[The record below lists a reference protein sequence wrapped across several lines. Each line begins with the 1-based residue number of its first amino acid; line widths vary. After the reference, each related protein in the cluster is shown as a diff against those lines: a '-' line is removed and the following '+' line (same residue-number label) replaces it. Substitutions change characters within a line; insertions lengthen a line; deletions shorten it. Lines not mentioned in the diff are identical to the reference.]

1 MSKRP
6 PRRNRYLVVVP
17 YAVIIAVVVVLNAA
31 LPSLDPSLDVPFTKP
46 IVEDGIQYQ
55 QINRS
60 YLAPFF
66 PAGSPMVPELRS
78 TFVLEKK
85 YQHSFRVLCLG
96 ESSMFGVPF
105 QFSAT
110 IPALVRKQLR
120 HLYPDS
126 DIEVINLGASAINT
140 NVIRAMVPEYLS
152 LEPDLVLIYTGHNE
166 YYGPEGVGASWLD
179 RHVPGYIQAKY
190 SLRRQPLVMGFQ
202 KLVGRMGGAP
212 ASGERNLMKQ
222 VSGGATVPLEGPE
235 SERIFSRFE
244 ENLTLILKGFAEHHV
259 PVVIAD
265 ISSNLM
271 FPPFA
276 PGASGSPDPL
286 PAALAA
292 QHFDACDGMVRNVL
306 AEDPSSA
313 YGLYWQGRLSLAR
326 GDTAAAV
333 RSLER
338 ARDNDL
344 LKFRAPGRINGIIHE
359 VGRAASV
366 PVLAIDSLLRASSP
380 HGITD
385 SVLFSEH
392 LHPTFAGY
400 DLIARA
406 FVRSIVDRR
415 LVPSGHTALPALLPF
430 HPDSLSVP
438 WLDLAYGAIGMR
450 NLTGS
455 WPFTGMPS
463 RDHILRGREAWEMK
477 IVNEVYGGT
486 KGWTDALLQY
496 AYDAHQHKNDAA
508 MVTSLAALVE
518 EYPWTYPFRYGL
530 AGALE
535 ATGQVDDAIE
545 QYEIARALR
554 PEFVQACVDMAGVLL
569 RVGRVQEAR
578 EQLHAFFADP
588 GNKRV
593 PVETRAK
600 AYYELAAITV
610 SGDSVTQ
617 SMEYLAEALR
627 LVPGY
632 QPALALQA
640 QLQGAAR

>member
-1 MSKRP
+1 MSKRVSK
-6 PRRNRYLVVVP
+6 RKRYLVLIP
-17 YAVIIAVVVVLNAA
+17 YVVIIVLVIALNAA

-46 IVEDGIQYQ
+46 VVEDGIHYR

-66 PAGSPMVPELRS
+66 PAGSPLVPELRS

-85 YQHSFRVLCLG
+85 YQHSFRVLCIG

-120 HLYPDS
+120 HLYPET

-140 NVIRAMVPEYLS
+140 NVIRALLPEYLS
-152 LEPDLVLIYTGHNE
+152 LEPDLVLMYTGHNE

-179 RHVPGYIQAKY
+179 RHLPGYIQGKY
-190 SLRRQPLVMGFQ
+190 ALRRQPLVMGFQ
-202 KLVGRMGGAP
+202 KLMGRTGSTPAP
-212 ASGERNLMKQ
+212 GERNLMKQ
-222 VSGGATVPLEGPE
+222 VSGGATVPLDGAE
-235 SERIFSRFE
+235 SERIFAQFK
-244 ENLTLILKGFAEHHV
+244 ENLTQILDGFAEHHV
-259 PVVIAD
+259 PVVLAD

-276 PGASGSPDPL
+276 PPAPGPVDPL
-286 PAALAA
+286 AAAVVA
-292 QHFDACDGMVRNVL
+292 RHVDE
-306 AEDPSSA
+306 AEALLGKVFTGDPSSA
-313 YGLYWQGRLSLAR
+313 YGLYWRGRLELVR

-344 LKFRAPGRINGIIHE
+344 LKFRAPGRINEIIHE
-359 VGRAASV
+359 VGRSV
-366 PVLAIDSLLRASSP
+366 PVAVLAIDSLLRAHSP

-385 SVLFSEH
+385 SIYFSEH

-406 FVRSIVDRR
+406 FVRAIVGNR
-415 LVPSGHTALPALLPF
+415 LVPSAVQPPLVLLPF
-430 HPDSLSVP
+430 DADSLSVP

-450 NLTGS
+450 NLTS
-455 WPFTGMPS
+455 NWPFTGMPA
-463 RDHILRGREAWEMK
+463 RDHILQGREAWEMK
-477 IVNEVYGGT
+477 IVQEVYGGT

-496 AYDAHQHKNDAA
+496 AYDAHQHQKDDA
-508 MVTSLAALVE
+508 MVTALAALVE

-535 ATGQVDDAIE
+535 ATGRIDDAIA
-545 QYEIARALR
+545 QYEIARDLR

-569 RVGRVQEAR
+569 RAGRVQEAR
-578 EQLHAFFADP
+578 MQLHDFFADP

-593 PVETRAK
+593 PTETRAK
-600 AYYELAAITV
+600 AYYELAAITA
-610 SGDSVTQ
+610 SGDSLTQ
-617 SMEYLAEALR
+617 SMEYLDEALR

-640 QLQGAAR
+640 QLRGGVR

>member
-6 PRRNRYLVVVP
+6 PRRNRYLVIVP

-46 IVEDGIQYQ
+46 IVEDGIQYK

-244 ENLTLILKGFAEHHV
+244 
-259 PVVIAD
+259 
-265 ISSNLM
+265 
-271 FPPFA
+271 
-276 PGASGSPDPL
+276 
-286 PAALAA
+286 
-292 QHFDACDGMVRNVL
+292 
-306 AEDPSSA
+306 
-313 YGLYWQGRLSLAR
+313 
-326 GDTAAAV
+326 
-333 RSLER
+333 
-338 ARDNDL
+338 
-344 LKFRAPGRINGIIHE
+344 
-359 VGRAASV
+359 
-366 PVLAIDSLLRASSP
+366 
-380 HGITD
+380 
-385 SVLFSEH
+385 
-392 LHPTFAGY
+392 
-400 DLIARA
+400 A
-406 FVRSIVDRR
+406 FTTI
-415 LVPSGHTALPALLPF
+415 
-430 HPDSLSVP
+430 
-438 WLDLAYGAIGMR
+438 
-450 NLTGS
+450 
-455 WPFTGMPS
+455 
-463 RDHILRGREAWEMK
+463 
-477 IVNEVYGGT
+477 
-486 KGWTDALLQY
+486 
-496 AYDAHQHKNDAA
+496 
-508 MVTSLAALVE
+508 
-518 EYPWTYPFRYGL
+518 RY
-530 AGALE
+530 
-535 ATGQVDDAIE
+535 
-545 QYEIARALR
+545 
-554 PEFVQACVDMAGVLL
+554 
-569 RVGRVQEAR
+569 
-578 EQLHAFFADP
+578 
-588 GNKRV
+588 
-593 PVETRAK
+593 
-600 AYYELAAITV
+600 
-610 SGDSVTQ
+610 
-617 SMEYLAEALR
+617 
-627 LVPGY
+627 
-632 QPALALQA
+632 
-640 QLQGAAR
+640 

>member
-1 MSKRP
+1 MPKRP
-6 PRRNRYLVVVP
+6 SRRNRYLILVP
-17 YAVIIAVVVVLNAA
+17 YAVIIVAVIVLNAA

-46 IVEDGIQYQ
+46 IVEDGIQYR

-66 PAGSPMVPELRS
+66 PAGSPLIPELRS

-140 NVIRAMVPEYLS
+140 NVIRALLPEFLS

-166 YYGPEGVGASWLD
+166 YYGPEGIGASWLD
-179 RHVPGYIQAKY
+179 RTIPGYIQAKY
-190 SLRRQPLVMGFQ
+190 TLRRQPLVMGFQ
-202 KLVGRMGGAP
+202 KLVGRLGSAP
-212 ASGERNLMKQ
+212 APGERNLMRQ

-235 SERIFSRFE
+235 SERIFSQFK
-244 ENLTLILKGFAEHHV
+244 ENLTRILDGFAEHHV
-259 PVVIAD
+259 PVVLAD

-276 PGASGSPDPL
+276 PGAPGVHDPL

-292 QHFDACDGMVRNVL
+292 HRLDDAEGIVRNVL
-306 AEDPSSA
+306 AADPSNA
-313 YGLYWQGRLSLAR
+313 YGLYWRGRLELAR
-326 GDTAAAV
+326 GDTGAAIRA
-333 RSLER
+333 LER

-344 LKFRAPGRINGIIHE
+344 LKFRAPGRINEIIHE
-359 VGRAASV
+359 AGGTASV
-366 PVLAIDSLLRASSP
+366 PVLAIDSLLRSHSP

-385 SVLFSEH
+385 SIYFSEH

-406 FVRSIVDRR
+406 FVRAIVDLH
-415 LVPSGHTALPALLPF
+415 LVPSVRSGLPALLPF
-430 HPDSLSVP
+430 DADSLSVP

-450 NLTGS
+450 NLTS
-455 WPFTGMPS
+455 NWPFTGMPP

-496 AYDAHQHKNDAA
+496 AYDAHQHQKDDA
-508 MVTSLAALVE
+508 MVTALAALVE

-535 ATGQVDDAIE
+535 ATGRIDDAIE
-545 QYEIARALR
+545 QYEIARELR

-569 RVGRVQEAR
+569 RAGRVQEAR
-578 EQLHAFFADP
+578 IQLHDFFTDP
-588 GNKRV
+588 GNTRV
-593 PVETRAK
+593 PTETRAK
-600 AYYELAAITV
+600 AYYELAAITA

-617 SMEYLAEALR
+617 AMDYLGEALR

-640 QLQGAAR
+640 QLRGGTR